1 MSRFKTIKIRRDT
14 ASSWMAVNPVLS
26 NGEGGLETDT
36 DKLKYG
42 DGVTPWNSLP
52 YLTQGLKGDKGDK
65 GDTGSQGVPGNDGT
79 DGAKGDKGDTGLPG
93 SQGIQG
99 PTGATGATGAK
110 GDRGDRGLKGDTGS
124 PGPQGI
130 QGDKGDKG
138 LKGDTGLTGATGAT
152 GAKGDK
158 GDTGAKGDTGS
169 QGIQGI
175 QGVQGDPGVI
185 QTINGYSQ
193 AVVTLTTADIADSTD
208 KRYVTDADLTTI
220 SNQSGTNTG
229 DNATNSQ
236 YSGLDAAKVNKAGD
250 TMSGNLNMGTNKLIG
265 GTGITD
271 ILKLQGTTGNGTA
284 ASAAIQLLTGNNGA
298 TTALTVLNSGN
309 VGIGTTSPGAKFD
322 VTGGHIMIGTNTSK
336 IVWGT
341 GDGTTYIYGDA
352 TGATG
357 SIRLG
362 TANVDRLTVLY
373 GGNVGIGTTSPG
385 AKLQV
390 DTGAAGTIGQIIKGA
405 AAQTADLLQI
415 QNSSGTIIDKI
426 TSDGSIGIGTG
437 TVFNRMQVTGGNLGV
452 YNVGAGGQI
461 YLGNDNFLNS
471 GYYNSAPG
479 IGAVYST
486 ATTVYGDL
494 GLYVY
499 NSVANSRTEVMRL
512 LNNGNV
518 GIGTTAPS
526 EKLDVSGTIKATG
539 YKSSDGSAGVSGSFT
554 TTDGKTITIKDGLVV
569 SIL

>member
-229 DNATNSQ
+229 DNATNTQ
-236 YSGLDAAKVNKAGD
+236 YSGLDAAKVNKAV
-250 TMSGNLNMGTNKLIG
+250 
-265 GTGITD
+265 
-271 ILKLQGTTGNGTA
+271 
-284 ASAAIQLLTGNNGA
+284 IQ
-298 TTALTVLNSGN
+298 
-309 VGIGTTSPGAKFD
+309 
-322 VTGGHIMIGTNTSK
+322 
-336 IVWGT
+336 
-341 GDGTTYIYGDA
+341 
-352 TGATG
+352 
-357 SIRLG
+357 
-362 TANVDRLTVLY
+362 
-373 GGNVGIGTTSPG
+373 
-385 AKLQV
+385 
-390 DTGAAGTIGQIIKGA
+390 
-405 AAQTADLLQI
+405 
-415 QNSSGTIIDKI
+415 
-426 TSDGSIGIGTG
+426 
-437 TVFNRMQVTGGNLGV
+437 
-452 YNVGAGGQI
+452 
-461 YLGNDNFLNS
+461 
-471 GYYNSAPG
+471 
-479 IGAVYST
+479 
-486 ATTVYGDL
+486 
-494 GLYVY
+494 
-499 NSVANSRTEVMRL
+499 
-512 LNNGNV
+512 
-518 GIGTTAPS
+518 
-526 EKLDVSGTIKATG
+526 
-539 YKSSDGSAGVSGSFT
+539 
-554 TTDGKTITIKDGLVV
+554 
-569 SIL
+569 